1 MKFVIEPQIL
11 KTFPGVSLG
20 ILIIDHMDNNGSSEK
35 ILKLLRNEETHQK
48 ELLTNVEL
56 GTLPEI
62 AAWRRIYK
70 TFGSD
75 PHDYRSSVESLLRR
89 ARGGAKPLPQINNLV
104 DLYNYISLKYH
115 VPVGAENLDAMKGDL
130 WLRFASGTEG
140 GRALGS
146 DVDETCYIGEVVYA
160 DEAGFVC
167 RRWNWREAERTKIT
181 ESTTRAIM
189 VMEKV
194 PEVADQVLSRAL
206 EEAGMLVKQLLHGDC
221 QTVVMNNN
229 LVSVD
234 LS

>member
-1 MKFVIEPQIL
+1 MKFSVDPAIFE
-11 KTFPGVSLG
+11 KFPGVSLG
-20 ILIIDHMDNNGSSEK
+20 ALVIDHMDNRGHSEE
-35 ILKLLRNEETHQK
+35 ILKLLRNEETNQK
-48 ELLTNVEL
+48 QLLTNVEL

-104 DLYNYISLKYH
+104 DLYNYISIKYH
-115 VPVGAENLDAMKGDL
+115 VPVGAENLDAMEGDL

-146 DVDETCYIGEVVYA
+146 DVDETCYNGEVVYT

-167 RRWNWREAERTKIT
+167 RRWNWREAERTKIE
-181 ESTTRAIM
+181 ESTTHAVM
-189 VMEKV
+189 VIEKV
-194 PEVADQVLSRAL
+194 PEVADGVFDLALAEAEVLI
-206 EEAGMLVKQLLHGDC
+206 KQFLHGNCKTIQLD
-221 QTVVMNNN
+221 NN